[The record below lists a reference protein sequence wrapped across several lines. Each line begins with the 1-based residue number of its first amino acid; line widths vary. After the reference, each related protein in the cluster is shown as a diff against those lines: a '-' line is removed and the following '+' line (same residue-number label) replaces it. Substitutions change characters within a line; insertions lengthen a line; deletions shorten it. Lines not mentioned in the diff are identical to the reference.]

1 MAKVTA
7 TSGSISGTA
16 TVTVSGAT
24 LVSIGISPAS
34 PSINNGKSQQFTAI
48 GTYNDGSTQDITGKV
63 SWSGA
68 VPGVLD
74 LSSTGLAI
82 ARGVGT
88 ARVMAMFGSV
98 TGSDTVTVSGATLVS
113 IAITPANPSIING
126 KSQPLTAMGTYN
138 DGTTQDITGKVSWSG
153 AVPGVLDLS
162 IVGLVTARG
171 AGTATITA
179 TSGSISASDTIK
191 VSDVI
196 LMSIAITPPNPSIP
210 KGETQQL
217 VAMGTYNDGST
228 QDLSGKVTWAGAM
241 PSVMSLSATG
251 LVTAVNLGTATITA
265 NDGPISGTTSVTV
278 SAAVAVS
285 LDVSPATPSI
295 TVGSVQQFRAVET
308 FSDGTKNLVTNSA
321 AWTSTNPDIAKVN
334 ASGVATGAGAGTA
347 NINAAYRSVTGSGS
361 LTVIPITYIVTEDRP
376 RSGKSSHTYFDE
388 ANTPGIDSTLRI
400 TNPGTAAENV
410 CAMVY
415 VFSAD
420 QELSECCGCRVSTNG
435 LRTLSLKNN
444 LTSNPLT
451 RQTLTS
457 GTIEVDA
464 SDIASNPT
472 CDPALGNPAGTLIMW
487 ATHLQSVT
495 MGEAA
500 PTVGSSQLA
509 PPSQQV
515 PWSVQTECQYVEK
528 LGSGHGI
535 CTCGTGD

>member
-1 MAKVTA
+1 M
-7 TSGSISGTA
+7 
-16 TVTVSGAT
+16 
-24 LVSIGISPAS
+24 LVSIGISPAN
-34 PSINNGKSQQFTAI
+34 PSITNGKSQQFTAS
-48 GTYNDGSTQDITGKV
+48 GTYNDGSTQDITSKV
-63 SWSGA
+63 TWNGA

-88 ARVMAMFGSV
+88 ARVMAASGSI
-98 TGSDTVTVSGATLVS
+98 TGSDTVTVSGASLVS
-113 IAITPANPSIING
+113 IAITPANPSIITG
-126 KSQPLTAMGTYN
+126 KAQPLTATGTYN

-179 TSGSISASDTIK
+179 ASGSISASDTIK

-196 LMSIAITPPNPSIP
+196 LMSIAITPANPSIP

-217 VAMGTYNDGST
+217 IATGTYNDGST
-228 QDLSGKVTWAGAM
+228 LDLSGKVTWGGAM

-251 LVTAVNLGTATITA
+251 LVTAVSLGTATITA
-265 NDGPISGTTSVTV
+265 QDGPISGTTSVTV
-278 SAAVAVS
+278 SAAAAVS

-295 TVGSVQQFRAVET
+295 TVGSIQQFRAVET
-308 FSDGTKNLVTNSA
+308 FSDGTKKVVTNSA
-321 AWTSTNPDIAKVN
+321 AWTSTDPDIATVS
-334 ASGVATGAGAGTA
+334 ASGVATGSGAGTA
-347 NINAAYRSVTGSGS
+347 TISAAYRSVSGSGS
-361 LTVIPITYIVTEDRP
+361 LIVIPVTYLVTEDHQRG
-376 RSGKSSHTYFDE
+376 GKSSYTYFDQ

-400 TNPGTAAENV
+400 SNPGTAAEDL

-420 QELSECCGCRVSTNG
+420 QQLTECCGCRVSNNG

-451 RQTLTS
+451 RQALTS

-464 SDIASNPT
+464 SDAASNPT
-472 CDPALGNPAGTLIMW
+472 CDPALGSPTGSLTTW
-487 ATHLQSVT
+487 ATHVQAVT
-495 MGEAA
+495 EGASS
-500 PTVGSSQLA
+500 PSGGSTQLA
-509 PPSQQV
+509 PPTQLAPS
-515 PWSVQTECQYVEK
+515 SIQTQCQYVQK